1 MVKLFADGADYDSIV
16 ELSKNEKVVGFTTN
30 PTLMRQAGV
39 ENYED
44 FSKKVIKYLAE
55 NRPNTSLSLEVF
67 ADENDEM
74 YDQAKKIDSWGK
86 EKDYDVYV
94 KIPIQNTKGIN
105 NYDVIDTLNFENVK
119 LNVTAVFT
127 TDQVVDVIERVV
139 SETPMIISIF
149 AGRIADT
156 GVNPEEIISESILYR
171 KLVKP
176 RTPIEFLWA
185 SSREA
190 YNYVQAEKSGCDII
204 TMSPDLIK
212 KVGKFGKDLDLF
224 SIETVQMFYDD
235 AVKSGY
241 RID

>member
-1 MVKLFADGADYDSIV
+1 MAYDVLVEVVNKLWEKNKDTDNVYLVAEKLQKQKPVVPQINKRSWEMAFLLK
-16 ELSKNEKVVGFTTN
+16 LSN
-30 PTLMRQAGV
+30 
-39 ENYED
+39 
-44 FSKKVIKYLAE
+44 S
-55 NRPNTSLSLEVF
+55 
-67 ADENDEM
+67 
-74 YDQAKKIDSWGK
+74 
-86 EKDYDVYV
+86 EKDY
-94 KIPIQNTKGIN
+94 Q
-105 NYDVIDTLNFENVK
+105 NFENVK

-127 TDQVVDVIERVV
+127 TEQVVDIIERVV

-190 YNYVQAEKSGCDII
+190 YNYVQAEKSGCEII

-212 KVGKFGKDLDLF
+212 KVDKFGKDLDLF